1 MAYATRSIHAIISLS
16 KEADLP
22 PTSDRL
28 DPAMNA
34 ELAVDLLNVPFNGA
48 RGNGQR
54 RGNVIVGMAGGQK
67 EQDLFFSIAERL
79 YKAWVVYRPL
89 GAAGSGRIK
98 CLRIGQKRIEVCTRG
113 TLWFQCA

>member
-28 DPAMNA
+28 DPAMNT
-34 ELAVDLLNVPFNGA
+34 ELAVDLLNVPFYGA

-54 RGNVIVGMAGGQK
+54 RGNVVVGMAGGQK

-79 YKAWVVYRPL
+79 YKVWIVYRPL
-89 GAAGSGRIK
+89 GSAGSGRVT
-98 CLRIGQKRIEVCTRG
+98 CPPIGQKRMELCRRG